1 MMNRSVLYL
10 LFIVL
15 LLNGCRNETV
25 IAPKNEVTRV
35 RVMNIAPEDVSI
47 SVHSSGILSAEEET
61 RLSFKTGGIIAVI
74 KAREGENVKK
84 GDLLASLDLS
94 EIKAGA
100 EMAGNAYEKALRD
113 WTRAKNLYADTVA
126 TLEQFQNAETALSVA
141 KSNLEIAKFNQ
152 QHSTIKA
159 PSDGTILKQLA
170 RENELAG
177 PGYPVFL
184 FGSRGKFWKV
194 RSGLSDRDV
203 VRINPGDS
211 AYVSFDAHPG
221 VRFPAIVEQV
231 GGISNP
237 MTGTFDTELNLDD
250 MGYRLASGFIA
261 GVDIYTSGKKRYI
274 LLPVGAVIDADGQSG
289 FVFSVSDS
297 STAVRYP
304 VSIEAIKGSEVAV
317 TGIPENVK
325 TIVSEGAA
333 YLKDGDKVV
342 IVR

>member
-1 MMNRSVLYL
+1 MNRPVLYVSL
-10 LFIVL
+10 LIL
-15 LLNGCRNETV
+15 MLNGCRNETAP
-25 IAPKNEVTRV
+25 APKDETTRV
-35 RVMNIAPEDVSI
+35 RVISIAPENVSI
-47 SVHSSGILSAEEET
+47 SVHSSGILASEEET
-61 RLSFKTGGIIAVI
+61 KLSFKTGGIIAVI
-74 KAREGENVKK
+74 KAKEAEKVNK

-94 EIKAGA
+94 EIRAGA

-126 TLEQFQNAETALSVA
+126 TLEQFQNATTALNVA
-141 KSNLEIAKFNQ
+141 KSNLEIAIFNQ
-152 QHSTIKA
+152 LHSTIKA
-159 PSDGTILKQLA
+159 PSDGTILKQLV
-170 RENELAG
+170 RENELVG

-211 AYVSFDAHPG
+211 AYVSLDAHPG
-221 VRFPAIVEQV
+221 IRFPAVVDQV

-237 MTGTFDTELNLDD
+237 MTGTFETELNLDD

-261 GVDIYTSGKKRYI
+261 GVDIYPAGEKRYI
-274 LLPVGAVIDADGQSG
+274 LLPVVAVIDADGQTGS
-289 FVFSVSDS
+289 VFSVSDS

-304 VSIEAIKGSEVAV
+304 VSIEAIKGSGIAV
-317 TGIPENVK
+317 TGIPESVR
-325 TIVSEGAA
+325 TIVTEGAA
-333 YLKDGDKVV
+333 YLKDGDKIV

>member
-1 MMNRSVLYL
+1 MNKSILCVS
-10 LFIVL
+10 FL
-15 LLNGCRNETV
+15 LLLPGGCRNEQTP
-25 IAPKNEVTRV
+25 APKDETTRV
-35 RVMNIAPEDVSI
+35 RVISIAPEDVSI
-47 SVHSSGILSAEEET
+47 SVHSSGILASEEET
-61 RLSFKTGGIIAVI
+61 KLSFKTGGIIAVI
-74 KAREGENVKK
+74 KAREGEKVKK

-126 TLEQFQNAETALSVA
+126 TLEQFQNSTTALNVA

-152 QHSTIKA
+152 LHSTIIA
-159 PSDGTILKQLA
+159 PSDGTILKQLV
-170 RENELAG
+170 RENELVG

-211 AYVSFDAHPG
+211 ANVSFDAHPG
-221 VRFPAIVEQV
+221 IRFPAIVDQV

-237 MTGTFDTELNLDD
+237 MTGTFETELNLED

-261 GVDIYTSGKKRYI
+261 VVDIYPSGKERYI
-274 LLPVGAVIDADGQSG
+274 LLPVGAVMDADGKSG
-289 FVFSVSDS
+289 SVFSVSDS

-304 VSIEAIKGSEVAV
+304 VSIETVKGSEIAV
-317 TGIPENVK
+317 TGIPQNVRRVV
-325 TIVSEGAA
+325 TEGAA
-333 YLKDGDKVV
+333 YLKDGMKVEV
-342 IVR
+342 VK